1 MLRPVPDRQPQNGAH
16 RRLYDPK
23 SVLAT
28 VGVRGPVDYTV
39 VHGNVTVK
47 QGRLATIDE
56 EKTARDA
63 QAVCD
68 KYLNM

>member
-1 MLRPVPDRQPQNGAH
+1 MISLLLR
-16 RRLYDPK
+16 LLIKITSILCYDPK

>member
-1 MLRPVPDRQPQNGAH
+1 MIPSPFW
-16 RRLYDPK
+16 
-23 SVLAT
+23 AT